1 MKFILFNLNDTKK
14 HITNKIQIE
23 NNNYLTEISISKYKL
38 NQLEEKNTKGFK
50 RIKCKLLDLEL
61 ERVIFKAL
69 SAHDKKWYYVLSKD
83 LINSKYLK
91 NKTQSMLGYKQNI
104 ENELDANIFKY
115 IDEYVSSNKSIKK
128 HEIKVMLVSNTNED
142 INFTLITNLI
152 KNYKTVNLYIKEIP
166 SAYTM
171 KRIKQINKK
180 EGTTIDILKKER
192 KSFVEYNVVY
202 FVDDVKE
209 NYPRFRY
216 NKEALIIDQSLKYRD
231 KFNSNI
237 EFIEEYI
244 LNNNVNKDSIMCLT
258 AQYEK
263 IEIANVISKIINTWQ
278 KLVFAINYSRHN

>member
-263 IEIANVISKIINTWQ
+263 IEIANVISKIINT
-278 KLVFAINYSRHN
+278 